1 MVLSSVEKQL
11 YFVQTKL
18 LQSLVKGK
26 VGKVTPKFLIIPC
39 PRPRQKV
46 PARFPSSILHENVSN
61 IVWDELRP
69 PTNIFL
75 DFFQV
80 CLFGKTGPERKSGDA
95 SDQGG
100 NVPVFSQRFQ

>member
-1 MVLSSVEKQL
+1 M
-11 YFVQTKL
+11 
-18 LQSLVKGK
+18 VKGK
-26 VGKVTPKFLIIPC
+26 VGKVTPKFLTIPC

-61 IVWDELRP
+61 IVWDELRQ
-69 PTNIFL
+69 PTNFFR

-80 CLFGKTGPERKSGDA
+80 CLIGKTGPERKSGDA

-100 NVPVFSQRFQ
+100 NVLAFSHLKSVSKRET